1 MNVQQPN
8 VDPRRQADVTAEI
21 LRNLP
26 SYLPDW
32 SPSDGSSA
40 MAIMQIFSHYL
51 EMLARA
57 LNQAPDR
64 SFLAFL
70 DMLGLH
76 KSPAR
81 PARAPLVF
89 TLMDNA
95 PVDVSLSAASR
106 VAATPQPSP
115 ASALPENTDGSTAP
129 QPVLF
134 ATEKTIALYRG
145 RLSALY
151 SIDPRRDQYADHTAR
166 MTGGFTLF
174 DDMRLTEHILYLGH
188 DHLFNLA
195 GDITVLLYFTLEGHS
210 DSPLDVQWEYLSQS
224 GWFAL
229 EYLEED
235 DTTGGFTRL
244 QGQVKLR
251 RRCGPNAKQEMLN
264 GRTSYWMRGRLTT
277 PLLPEGSGGKRT
289 VPVIN
294 DVSARLSF
302 KKDDLLPEA
311 AFADAVALDTSKD
324 FYPFGRQPARY
335 SAFYLASKEVF
346 QRKGAYVT
354 LTIELSQCGAPLGTP
369 AAPAQTASLADTNVQ
384 PSDPPEASPGAV
396 VLMKLEQPGGAATPK
411 AEPDFELIWEYYNGS
426 IWKDIPFLQSATA
439 ETADKPYLS
448 AKYFTMEGIVSFSR
462 PDDWMETTVNGAE
475 NHWLRVRMKHGHY
488 GEPMRVNPSNPSQL
502 LPETLQP
509 PVISKLTLGFSY
521 LTDPESLDHC
531 LSYNDF
537 VFADLTGACRW
548 PDQTFNPFTPVSDLR
563 PAVHF
568 GFDLPL
574 PVGLVSIYAHIP
586 RDVSASGTAAASP
599 FTWEYF
605 SAKGWVELGV
615 LDETVGFQRSGMIQF
630 VGQEDAVSAQGLGGN
645 LYRLRARLK
654 QGEEFSSA
662 AVAGLW
668 INTVWGVQRDSY
680 ERELLGTSDGNP
692 GQTFSFQHTPVL
704 EEEGIEIQEWSGSG
718 DGWQLSFKDVP
729 EENLRFVR
737 DPSSGAT
744 AVWVRWQSQPHLY
757 HSGTTDRHY
766 VVERATGL
774 LRFGDGQKGMIPPAG
789 RGLYASYSSGGGVRG
804 NVPAGSIAEPRTVV
818 PYIRGVTNPVPASG
832 GADIEADPATKRR
845 GPERIR
851 HWGRA
856 VAMRDFEWLAREAS
870 PDIARACCLPLAGE
884 DGHARRGWVTLLVV
898 PQSPEPQPQPSP
910 ELRQHVCEYLAGR
923 APAAVAGRIRVIGP
937 AYSPVSVRA
946 EIIPHDPADAALVE
960 ARVRAG
966 LNGFLH
972 PLTGGQESLGWDF
985 GQPLYLSQ
993 IAQVIETTPGVDYA
1007 KEIVLGLQPAADN
1020 GLVRVFNEYVPVDAG
1035 TLVCAGTHEI
1045 KITLGED

>member
-1 MNVQQPN
+1 MNVQQPDL
-8 VDPRRQADVTAEI
+8 DPRRQADVTAEI

-26 SYLPDW
+26 GYIPGW
-32 SPSDGSSA
+32 MPSDGSSA
-40 MAIMQIFSHYL
+40 MAINKIFSHYM

-70 DMLGLH
+70 DMLGMCKL
-76 KSPAR
+76 PAR

-95 PVDVSLSAASR
+95 PVNVSLPASSR
-106 VAATPQPSP
+106 VAAAPQPAP
-115 ASALPENTDGSTAP
+115 ASALTENTDTSTAS
-129 QPVLF
+129 QPVVF
-134 ATEKTIALYRG
+134 ATEKTITLYRG
-145 RLSALY
+145 HLAALY
-151 SIDPRRDQYADHTAR
+151 SIDPGRDQYIEHTAQ

-174 DDMRLTEHILYLGH
+174 DDMSLTEHIIYLGQ

-195 GDITVLLYFTLEGHS
+195 GDITVLLYFTLEGPAG
-210 DSPLDVQWEYLSQS
+210 SPMDVQWEYLSQS

-251 RRCGPNAKQEMLN
+251 RKCGPNAKQVTIN
-264 GRTSYWMRGRLTT
+264 GRASYWIRGRLTT

-294 DVSARLSF
+294 DISARLSF

-311 AFADAVALDTSKD
+311 AFADAISLDTSKD

-335 SAFYLASKEVF
+335 STFYLASKEVF
-346 QRKGAYVT
+346 QRKEAFVT
-354 LTIELSQCGAPLGTP
+354 VTIELSQCGAPLGTE

-384 PSDPPEASPGAV
+384 PSDPPESSPGAV
-396 VLMKLEQPGGAATPK
+396 VLMKLEQPIEAVVLK
-411 AEPDFELIWEYYNGS
+411 EPDFELIWEYFDGS
-426 IWKDIPFLQSATA
+426 VWKEIPNLQSSTA
-439 ETADKPYLS
+439 KTADKPYLF
-448 AKYFTMEGIVSFSR
+448 AKYFTMEGIAFFSR

-475 NHWLRVRMKHGHY
+475 NYWLRVRIKNGNY
-488 GEPMRVNPSNPSQL
+488 GEPVRVDPGNPSQL

-521 LTDPESLDHC
+521 LTDPETLDHC

-537 VFADLTGACRW
+537 LFVDLTGVCRW
-548 PDQTFNPFTPVSDLR
+548 PDQTFKPFTLVSDVH

-574 PVGLVSIYAHIP
+574 PVGLVSMYANIP
-586 RDVSASGTAAASP
+586 RDVSESETASASP
-599 FTWEYF
+599 FTWEYL
-605 SAKGWVELGV
+605 SAKGWTELGV
-615 LDETVGFQRSGMIQF
+615 LDETAGFQRSGMIQF
-630 VGQEDAVSAQGLGGN
+630 IGQEDAVSAPGLGGN

-654 QGEEFSSA
+654 QGEKLSAA

-680 ERELLGTSDGNP
+680 EKELLGMSDGNP
-692 GQTFSFQHTPVL
+692 GQTFSFQHAPVL
-704 EEEGIEIQEWSGSG
+704 EEEVIEIQEWSGRG
-718 DGWQLSFKDVP
+718 DGWQLALKDVP
-729 EENLRFVR
+729 EDNLRFIQ
-737 DPSSGAT
+737 DPSSGTT
-744 AVWVRWQSQPHLY
+744 AVWVRWQDQPHFY
-757 HSGTTDRHY
+757 FSGATDRHY

-774 LRFGDGQKGMIPPAG
+774 IRFGDGQKGMIPPAG
-789 RGLYASYSSGGGVRG
+789 RGIYASYRSGGGVGG
-804 NVPAGSIAEPRTVV
+804 NVPAGSISEPRTAA
-818 PYIRGVTNPVPASG
+818 PYVMGVTNPVPASG

-845 GPERIR
+845 GPETIR
-851 HWGRA
+851 HSGRA

-870 PDIARACCLPLAGE
+870 PDIARACCLPLAGD
-884 DGHARRGWVTLLVV
+884 DGHARRGWVTLLVI
-898 PQSPEPQPQPSP
+898 PQSQEQQPQPSL
-910 ELRQHVCEYLAGR
+910 ELRRRVCDYLVKR
-923 APAAVAGRIRVIGP
+923 APATIAGRIRVTGP
-937 AYSPVSVRA
+937 AYSPISVRA
-946 EIIPHDPADAALVE
+946 EIIPYDPADAALVE

-966 LNGFLH
+966 LNDFLH
-972 PLTGGQESLGWDF
+972 PLTGGQGGLGWDF
-985 GQPLYLSQ
+985 GQPIYLSQ

-1020 GLVRVFNEYVPVDAG
+1020 GLAQVFNEYVPVDAG

-1045 KITLGED
+1045 KITFGED